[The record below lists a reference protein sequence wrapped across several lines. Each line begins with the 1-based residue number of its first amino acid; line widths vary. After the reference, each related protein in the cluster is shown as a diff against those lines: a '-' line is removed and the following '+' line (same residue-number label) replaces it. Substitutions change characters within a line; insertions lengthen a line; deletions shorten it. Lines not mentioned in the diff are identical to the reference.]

1 MTIIHNSILSIV
13 IPVYNAER
21 YLSNCVDSILSQTY
35 TRLEIILVDDG
46 SSDRSGDICDEYA
59 KRDNRVITFHQPN
72 KGVNYARNVG
82 IELARGEYI
91 TFVDADDE
99 IAPGTFQMNMEI
111 LTAQN
116 DIDILQYP
124 EIGVHG
130 VKEKLWHNYPSKSQ
144 TIEGLENM
152 VEALLGENAIIPG
165 GLWGKIYKREI
176 WKNLRL
182 RTDMRFCE
190 DMIMMPQVFKH
201 ANKFFI
207 SVVGAYRYIWHDDS
221 ACHSE
226 YTPAKCFD
234 AARSAYGLYRVC
246 LEYQVNVLRYWN
258 NAVKACINA
267 WSFCGPSKELKTY
280 LKELQRN
287 KECMCSTVPVHRMV
301 KLARIFTPLR
311 AAWIK
316 WLLVRI
322 LFLNKI

>member
-1 MTIIHNSILSIV
+1 MNVIDPLLSVI
-13 IPVYNAER
+13 IPVYNAGK
-21 YLSNCVDSILSQTY
+21 YLHRSVDSVLNQSY
-35 TRLEIILVDDG
+35 TSVEIILVDDG
-46 SSDRSGDICDEYA
+46 SSDASAKICDEYVRVD
-59 KRDNRVITFHQPN
+59 KRVRCFHQGN
-72 KGVNYARNVG
+72 KGVNFARNVG
-82 IELARGEYI
+82 LDHAAGEYI
-91 TFVDADDE
+91 TFMDADDE

-111 LTAQN
+111 LIAQS

-130 VKEKLWHNYPSKSQ
+130 AKEKLWHNYPSKSQ
-144 TIEGLENM
+144 TIDGLENM
-152 VEALLGENAIIPG
+152 VEALLGENAVIPG
-165 GLWGKIYKREI
+165 GLCGKIYKREI

-201 ANKFFI
+201 VNKFFI
-207 SVVGAYRYIWHDDS
+207 SVIGAYRYIWHDDS

-301 KLARIFTPLR
+301 KLARILTPLR

-322 LFLNKI
+322 LFLNKV